1 VLVALQSHGSI
12 TVVAVAN
19 NKCERGLKLDGGER
33 ENRDNYVADDRGDEE
48 RVVCTRPV
56 AFLPRPCIAPCLL
69 PLLVNTPKGNQKQP

>member
-19 NKCERGLKLDGGER
+19 NKCERGLKLDGGR
-33 ENRDNYVADDRGDEE
+33 ENRDNYLADDRGNEE
-48 RVVCTRPV
+48 RVVRTRPV

-69 PLLVNTPKGNQKQP
+69 PLLVNTLKGNQKQP